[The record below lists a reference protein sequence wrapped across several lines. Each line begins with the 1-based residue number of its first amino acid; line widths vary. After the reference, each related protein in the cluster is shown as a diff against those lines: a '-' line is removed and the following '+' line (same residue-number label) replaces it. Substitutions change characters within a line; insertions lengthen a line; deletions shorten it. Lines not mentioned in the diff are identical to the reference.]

1 MSSRIWTDAE
11 LDLMRT
17 VGDPMADA
25 VVTSLFAEGGIE
37 SVNALMR
44 TLVVNDGMPS
54 HLLPVVVRDYLSQT
68 SSAVAVDPEQ
78 VARGEAMFGLW
89 GPEMLLVLGFYALPA
104 DYAAK
109 KGVQVLFRT
118 GRLTAQPVRRV
129 FETTQM
135 VVDVMSPGGLAPT
148 GDGVRSAQKVRL
160 MHAAVRHLL
169 THDANHPWDPALGTP
184 INQEDLAGTLMSFSY
199 LVLDG
204 LSRLGVTLSDADRDA
219 YFQAWMVIGRI
230 MGVHEDLIPA
240 NLDEA
245 MSLTKLIHQRQ
256 IAPSP
261 QGVALAAA
269 LVEGYRGLMPE
280 LLKGTPVSLI
290 HFFLDRDPFTGENIA
305 AMLGLPPADW
315 TACVAG
321 FLVDVDRFFGQ
332 RSIQAWLPD
341 RAISY
346 VSRHLIEG
354 MLLVERGGRR
364 APFTI
369 PDTLKARWGVG
380 VAARESA

>member
-1 MSSRIWTDAE
+1 MSRIWTNAE
-11 LDLMRT
+11 LDALRT
-17 VGDPMADA
+17 IGDPIADA
-25 VVTSLFAEGGIE
+25 VVTSLFEDGGVDA
-37 SVNALMR
+37 VNALMR
-44 TLVVNDGMPS
+44 TLVVNDGLPP
-54 HLLPVVVRDYLSQT
+54 HLLPPVVLDYLART
-68 SSAVAVDPEQ
+68 AVDAALDPNQ
-78 VARGEAMFGLW
+78 VARGEELFGLY
-89 GPEMLLVLGFYALPA
+89 GPEMLLTLGFYALPA

-135 VVDVMSPGGLAPT
+135 VVDVMSPGGLGPT
-148 GDGVRSAQKVRL
+148 GRGVRSAQKVRL

-169 THDANHPWDPALGTP
+169 THDPEHPWDPALGTP

-204 LSRLGVTLSDADRDA
+204 LARLGVALSDADRDA

-230 MGVHEDLIPA
+230 MGVHDALIPA

-245 MSLTKLIHQRQ
+245 LSLTKLIHERQ

-269 LVEGYRGLMPE
+269 LVEGYRALMPE

-305 AMLGLPPADW
+305 AMLGLPPANW
-315 TACVAG
+315 TECVAG
-321 FLVDVDRFFGQ
+321 FFVHVDRFFSERQ
-332 RSIQAWLPD
+332 IQAWLPD

-369 PDTLKARWGVG
+369 PDELKARWGIHA
-380 VAARESA
+380 AARVSA

>member
-1 MSSRIWTDAE
+1 
-11 LDLMRT
+11 MRA
-17 VGDPMADA
+17 VGDPIADA
-25 VVTSLFAEGGIE
+25 VVTSLFADGGIDA
-37 SVNALMR
+37 VNALMR
-44 TLVVNDGMPS
+44 TLVVNDGLPPQ
-54 HLLPVVVRDYLSQT
+54 LLPPVVLDYLART
-68 SSAVAVDPEQ
+68 ALPAALDPVQ
-78 VARGEAMFGLW
+78 VARGEELFGLY
-89 GPEMLLVLGFYALPA
+89 GPEILLTLGFYALPA

-135 VVDVMSPGGLAPT
+135 VVDVMSPGGLGPT

-169 THDANHPWDPALGTP
+169 THDPNQPWDPAFGTP

-204 LSRLGVTLSDADRDA
+204 LARLGTALSDADRDA
-219 YFQAWMVIGRI
+219 YFQAWMVIGRV
-230 MGVHEDLIPA
+230 MGVHDQLIPA
-240 NLDEA
+240 NLEEA
-245 MSLTKLIHQRQ
+245 KALTKLIHQRQ

-261 QGVALAAA
+261 QGAALAAA

-280 LLKGTPVSLI
+280 PLKGTPVSLI

-305 AMLGLPPADW
+305 AMLGLPAADW

-321 FLVDVDRFFGQ
+321 LLVDVDRFFSE
-332 RSIQAWLPD
+332 RRIHAWLPD

-354 MLLVERGGRR
+354 MLLVERGGKR

-369 PDTLKARWGVG
+369 PDTLKTRWGIG
-380 VAARESA
+380 GAARVSA